1 MDERTKTLIVT
12 GGVLLIILAV
22 VFGTIFYLIQSF
34 RGGQKGDGDNRN
46 VLSTA
51 TAVPRT
57 GGDQVSPQPVSGE
70 TKSHQGVG
78 FSLSYPKQWGLLT
91 CANSQHLELDP
102 ATSTDQLNI
111 ACDVA
116 QKPITVLVGS
126 SNCQGEAVALGNI
139 QLIKQKETTGTGVN
153 YKWCTNTDP
162 KLEIS
167 HRVSSAG
174 EPATSQ
180 QDFSKQIEE
189 MIKSL
194 RFGGSS

>member
-22 VFGTIFYLIQSF
+22 IFGTIFYLIQSL
-34 RGGQKGDGDNRN
+34 RGGRTGDDNRN

-57 GGDQVSPQPVSGE
+57 GGDQVSPQPISGE
-70 TKSHQGVG
+70 TKTHQGAG
-78 FSLSYPKQWGLLT
+78 FNLTYPKQWGLLT

-102 ATSTDQLNI
+102 ATSTDQLNV

-139 QLIKQKETTGTGVN
+139 QLIKQKETISTGVN

-167 HRVSSAG
+167 HRVSSTG
-174 EPATSQ
+174 SPATSQ
-180 QDFSKQIEE
+180 QDFSQAIEE

-194 RFGGSS
+194 RLGGSS